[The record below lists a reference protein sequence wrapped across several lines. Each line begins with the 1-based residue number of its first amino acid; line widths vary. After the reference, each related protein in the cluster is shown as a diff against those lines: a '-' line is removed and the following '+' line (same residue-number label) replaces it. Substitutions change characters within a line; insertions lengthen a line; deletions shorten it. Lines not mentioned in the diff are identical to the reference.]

1 MIIPGQIISSYNV
14 VAPIGEGGMGKVFL
28 AEHISL
34 KRKAAIK
41 ILNPE
46 ISGISGIRNRFINE
60 ARILANL
67 NHPNIV
73 SIYDFFEN
81 NGDLIIIME
90 FAEGFPISEVIAK
103 KGFLAENT
111 CLLIYEKIL
120 EAFSYAHSKNIVH
133 RDIKPA
139 NIILQREGSP
149 KILDFGIAKITD
161 SDSKLTRTG
170 SNVGSINYM
179 SPEQVLNSNIDNRSD
194 IYSLGITLFEML
206 SGRLP
211 YDVDMKNDYI
221 VQDFIVR
228 APIMS
233 LRKLNPIISENTE
246 RAIIKATAK
255 DPNNRYD
262 NCIDFLNALR
272 NSNSAYYY
280 NHSNNLRET
289 NSIKTQNNSIQ
300 SSLYKNNNEDK
311 TYYNEVNHKKGKN
324 KLIALF
330 ISVMIMI
337 SGLLLIYLLVPE
349 AKVNVMKQS
358 PNISDKKEVPK
369 EKAKTTIDAVSN
381 SELTVSASSSQ
392 NSTYGLSY
400 VPYNAIDEQLNTWWS
415 PKTNEI
421 NSSWIQISFYKEQ
434 NITGIDILGGSH
446 YPDFVAPNG
455 IGMGNLF
462 TKNLRI
468 KKGVIRFS
476 DNSNFVF
483 TLPDTDEIQRIIF
496 TPRMTNYVKLSV
508 LEYYSA
514 SKWNDLCISYLKP
527 IRLK

>member
-1 MIIPGQIISSYNV
+1 MIIPGQVISTYNI

-67 NHPNIV
+67 SHPNIV

-111 CLLIYEKIL
+111 CLLIYERIL

-139 NIILQREGSP
+139 NIILQREGFP

-161 SDSKLTRTG
+161 SDLKLTRTG

-233 LRKLNPIISENTE
+233 LRKLNPMVSENTE

-262 NCIDFLNALR
+262 NCTDFLKALR
-272 NSNSAYYY
+272 NNDSASYY
-280 NHSNNLRET
+280 NHSNNLRDT
-289 NSIKTQNNSIQ
+289 NSNIIQQNSAQ
-300 SSLYKNNNEDK
+300 SYKYKSNNEK
-311 TYYNEVNHKKGKN
+311 PAFYNEVNHKKGKN

-330 ISVMIMI
+330 VLVMIII
-337 SGLLLIYLLVPE
+337 SGLLIIYLIVPQE
-349 AKVNVMKQS
+349 KVNVIKQS
-358 PNISDKKEVPK
+358 SVISDKKELPK
-369 EKAKTTIDAVSN
+369 ENTKNILEAVSN

-392 NSTYGLSY
+392 NSSYGLSY

-421 NSSWIQISFYKEQ
+421 NSSWIQISFYNEQ

-455 IGMGNLF
+455 VSMGNLF

-468 KKGVIRFS
+468 KKGIIRFS
-476 DNSNFVF
+476 DNSDFVF
-483 TLPDTDEIQRIIF
+483 TLPDTDEIQRVMF
-496 TPRMTNYVKLSV
+496 TSRMTKYIKLSV
-508 LEYYSA
+508 MEYYSA